1 MASARTAED
10 GGRTHKDGSEDREL
24 ERREVLVSAE
34 ELARQKEYM
43 QRVRALADARTRAPT
58 ALVDTFGCQ
67 QNVADGEV
75 LAGMLAEMGF
85 APTTDARTADVV
97 LLNTCAI
104 REHAEKRVFGAL
116 GELTHAKAAKPEQ
129 VLVLC
134 GCMAQQKRIADKV
147 RESYRHVDLVL
158 GPQAEWRL
166 PELLYG
172 VLTEHSRTFAIE
184 DEHGRIA
191 EGLPVRRDGTVRAW
205 VSIMYGCNNFCSYCI
220 VPYVRGRERS
230 RDPERI
236 IAECRE
242 LIAAG
247 YREIYLL
254 GQNVNSY
261 GNDLP
266 IDYDFADLLRAIDA
280 IEGDYWLRFM
290 SSQPKDATPKL
301 FETMARCR
309 HVAKCLHLP
318 VQSGNDRVLRAMRRP
333 YTRAGYLEL
342 IACARRAMPELV
354 LTSDVIIGFPGETEA
369 EAMDTVS
376 LVEEARFDALF
387 TFIFSPRPG
396 TPAAQMEDNVPRAE
410 KQRWF
415 DRLLAVQ
422 NAYSA
427 EKHAAYVGRTL
438 RVLID
443 GESDDPA
450 FPLSCRTEGNR
461 LVRAKGDRA
470 RIGSF
475 ATARITDS
483 NTWALYGEVLSE

>member
-1 MASARTAED
+1 MER
-10 GGRTHKDGSEDREL
+10 KD
-24 ERREVLVSAE
+24 VLVSAE
-34 ELARQKEYM
+34 ELAEQREYIKK
-43 QRVRALADARTRAPT
+43 VRAITDVLTRAPR

-67 QNVADGEV
+67 QNVADGER
-75 LAGMLAEMGF
+75 LSGMLAEMGF
-85 APTTDARTADVV
+85 EPTADEADADVV

-104 REHAEKRVFGAL
+104 REHAEKRVFGTL
-116 GELTHAKAAKPEQ
+116 GELTHTKEANPEQ
-129 VLVLC
+129 IIVLC

-172 VLTEHSRTFAIE
+172 VLTTHKRAFSID

-191 EGLPVRRDGTVRAW
+191 EDLPVKRDGTVRAW

-230 RDPERI
+230 RDPEKI

-242 LIAAG
+242 LIESG
-247 YREIYLL
+247 YKEIYLL

-266 IDYDFADLLRAIDA
+266 IDYDFADLLAAIDA
-280 IEGDYWLRFM
+280 IPGDYWLRFM
-290 SSQPKDATPKL
+290 SSQPKDATEKL
-301 FETMARCR
+301 FDTMARCT
-309 HVAKCLHLP
+309 HVAKSLHLP
-318 VQSGNDRVLRAMRRP
+318 VQSGNDRVLKAMHRP
-333 YTRAGYLEL
+333 YTRQGYLDL
-342 IACARRAMPELV
+342 IACARRAMPSLV

-376 LVEEARFDALF
+376 LVEEAKFDALF

-396 TPAAQMEDNVPRAE
+396 TPAAEMDDPVPRAE

-415 DRLLAVQ
+415 DRLLDVQ

-427 EKHAAYVGRTL
+427 EKHASYVGSTL

-443 GESDDPA
+443 GESDDA
-450 FPLSCRTEGNR
+450 DYPLSARTEGNR
-461 LVRAKGDRA
+461 LVRVRGDKA
-470 RIGSF
+470 LIGTF
-475 ATARITDS
+475 AEVKITDS
-483 NTWALYGEVLSE
+483 NTWALYGEVI

>member
-1 MASARTAED
+1 M
-10 GGRTHKDGSEDREL
+10 
-24 ERREVLVSAE
+24 ERKNVLVSDE
-34 ELARQKEYM
+34 ELARQREYM
-43 QRVRALADARTRAPT
+43 QKVRAISDRRTRAPL

-75 LAGMLAEMGF
+75 LSGMLAEMGF
-85 APTTDARTADVV
+85 EPTSDARAADVV

-104 REHAEKRVFGAL
+104 REHAEKRVFGEL
-116 GELTHAKAAKPEQ
+116 GELTHTKAANPEQ
-129 VLVLC
+129 VIVLC
-134 GCMAQQKRIADKV
+134 GCMAQQQRIADKV

-172 VLTEHSRTFAIE
+172 VLTQHKRAFSID

-230 RDPERI
+230 RDPEKI
-236 IAECRE
+236 VAECRA
-242 LIAAG
+242 LIEGG
-247 YREIYLL
+247 YKEIYLL

-261 GNDLP
+261 GNDL
-266 IDYDFADLLRAIDA
+266 DNGWDFADLLSAIDA
-280 IEGDYWLRFM
+280 IPGDYWLRFM

-301 FETMARCR
+301 FETMARCT
-309 HVAKCLHLP
+309 HVANCLHLP

-333 YTRAGYLEL
+333 YTRAGYLDL
-342 IACARRAMPELV
+342 IAQARRAMPGLV

-376 LVEEARFDALF
+376 LVREAQFDALF

-396 TPAAQMEDNVPRAE
+396 TPAAEMDDPVPRAE
-410 KQRWF
+410 KQTWF
-415 DRLLAVQ
+415 DRLLDVQ

-427 EKHAAYVGRTL
+427 EKHAAYVGQTL

-450 FPLSCRTEGNR
+450 FPLACRTEGNR
-461 LVRAKGDRA
+461 LVRAKGDKSK
-470 RIGSF
+470 IGTF
-475 ATARITDS
+475 AEVRITDS
-483 NTWALYGEVLSE
+483 NTWALYGEVAE